1 MAVLDTVGL
10 FFFLPNLMSETFFI
24 YIFLITGEIE
34 HLFIGFTGYLHFKF
48 CDLFVLIGYFSQ
60 GFFFFFQYSTIGVFV
75 FFLVHLLSFLAILPF
90 W

>member
-60 GFFFFFQYSTIGVFV
+60 GFFFFQYSTIGVFV

>member
-48 CDLFVLIGYFSQ
+48 CDLFVLVGYFSQ
-60 GFFFFFQYSTIGVFV
+60 GFFFSTQ
-75 FFLVHLLSFLAILPF
+75 L
-90 W
+90 